1 VKGDTG
7 EVTTL
12 DELSFSGLPTSQII
26 QNARVIALDSQ
37 TEPELVA
44 NYRACAAFESEAP
57 FTATRAGAG
66 SDETVEVDQGAFSN
80 QIDLKHPRKQR
91 HRETA

>member
-7 EVTTL
+7 EVTAL

-26 QNARVIALDSQ
+26 QKARVIAVDSQ
-37 TEPELVA
+37 TEQ
-44 NYRACAAFESEAP
+44 
-57 FTATRAGAG
+57 
-66 SDETVEVDQGAFSN
+66 DETIEVGQGAFSN